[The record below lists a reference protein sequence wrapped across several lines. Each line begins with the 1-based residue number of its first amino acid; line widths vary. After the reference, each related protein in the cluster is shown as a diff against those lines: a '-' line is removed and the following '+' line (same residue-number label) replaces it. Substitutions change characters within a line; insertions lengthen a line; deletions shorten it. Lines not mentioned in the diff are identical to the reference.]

1 MDVLE
6 LSMQGLKLLTPKLH
20 RDARGFFLETY
31 SEARYQQAGIDCKFV
46 QDNQSRSK
54 AGTLRGMH
62 FQTQPGQA
70 KLVRVTVGRIYDV
83 AVDMRPQSPTF
94 GRWQGV
100 YLDAEQH
107 QQLFVP
113 VGFAHGFCVVSEV
126 AEVLYKVS
134 SPYNAATESGFAYN
148 DPEVGIAWPCET
160 PQVSDR
166 DHAAPL
172 FAALPL
178 PAASREAS
186 ATAQPP
192 RLGLG

>member
-1 MDVLE
+1 MR
-6 LSMQGLKLLTPKLH
+6 GLKLLTPKLH

-46 QDNQSRSK
+46 QDNQSRSG
-54 AGTLRGMH
+54 ADTLRGMH

-70 KLVRVTVGRIYDV
+70 KLVRVTLGRIFDV
-83 AVDMRPQSPTF
+83 AVDIRPQSSTF

-100 YLDAEQH
+100 YLDAELH

-113 VGFAHGFCVVSEV
+113 VGFAHGFCVVSEA

-134 SPYNAATESGFAYN
+134 SPYNVATESGFANN
-148 DPEVGIAWPCET
+148 DPEVGIVWPCDA

-166 DHAAPL
+166 DRAAQP
-172 FAALPL
+172 FAALPH
-178 PAASREAS
+178 PAS
-186 ATAQPP
+186 AKVGSTAKQTLRPGP
-192 RLGLG
+192 C